1 VAIAEC
7 LAGYGETLNF
17 GRKLLLVFALT
28 VFLSVGAVTWIVSAV
43 TRRAF
48 ERANEAQTAAL
59 IAQFRREFERRG
71 DEVAHRVETIA
82 SSEIATRM
90 ALAASRGT
98 TDYGSFVNDAKALA
112 DNQQLDFLEFVD
124 KRGTIL
130 SSAQWPAK
138 FGYKEGSLPG
148 GVPPKSAFLRQEEL
162 PDGAALALSAIREVE
177 VGDRPLLVIGGRRLD
192 NEFLGSLELPSGMR
206 AMLYR
211 NLARGFSPQLLIS
224 PSGSVREPEQLA
236 PLIRQVQTQ
245 PAQQRQESSALLHWS
260 DDPAE
265 DESIHAI
272 PLSGQDEHLLGILLV
287 GNTRR
292 PYVELRN
299 RIRSAALL
307 AGSVGIFLAI
317 LFSGWAAS
325 RVTRP
330 VEQLAGAAREVAAG
344 NWNARVPVNS
354 ADELGALADS
364 FNRMTHELLQQ
375 REQLVQSERVAAWR
389 ELARRLAHELK
400 NPLFP
405 LQLTVE
411 NLVRAR
417 EQSPEQFDE
426 VFRESSSTLLAEI
439 ANLKGIISRFSEF
452 SRMPQPQFQRV
463 QLNEILQNVARLLQ
477 AQLHSKESPA
487 IECSLELAESLAPV
501 AADAELLHR
510 AFSNLALNALDAMP
524 QGGTLTLRTRQDQ
537 GRSIVEVADT
547 GTGLTAEECERLFT
561 PYYTSKAHGTGL
573 GLAIVQ
579 SVISDHGGRI
589 SVHSERG
596 RGTTFTIEL
605 PRNWEKLE
613 ADKLSTDALPSEELN
628 EAERKESVSSN
639 TSANPFSNSSSKSS
653 TPGSKVLS

>member
-1 VAIAEC
+1 
-7 LAGYGETLNF
+7 LSF

-28 VFLSVGAVTWIVSAV
+28 VFVSVGAVTWIVSAI

-48 ERANEAQTAAL
+48 ERANEAQTTAL

-82 SSEIATRM
+82 SGEVATRM
-90 ALAASRGT
+90 ALAASHGT
-98 TDYGSFVNDAKALA
+98 TDYGSFVNDAKSLA

-138 FGYKEGSLPG
+138 FGYKESSLPG

-162 PDGAALALSAIREVE
+162 PDGAALALSAIREAE
-177 VGDRPLLVIGGRRLD
+177 VGDRPLVVIGGRRLD

-224 PSGSVREPEQLA
+224 PSGSVREPEKLA
-236 PLIRQVQTQ
+236 PLIRQVQAQ
-245 PAQQRQESSALLHWS
+245 QAQQRQEVSALLRWS
-260 DDPAE
+260 DDAAD
-265 DESIHAI
+265 DESVHAI

-417 EQSPEQFDE
+417 QQSPEQFDE
-426 VFRESSSTLLAEI
+426 VFREGSSTLLAEI

-463 QLNEILQNVARLLQ
+463 QLNDIVQNVARLLQ
-477 AQLHSKESPA
+477 GQLHSKESPA
-487 IECSLELAESLAPV
+487 IECKVELAESLEPI

-524 QGGTLTLRTRQDQ
+524 QGGTLILRTRQDR
-537 GRSIVEVADT
+537 GRAIVEVADT
-547 GTGLTAEECERLFT
+547 GTGLTSEECERLFT

-605 PRNWEKLE
+605 PRNWDKLE
-613 ADKLSTDALPSEELN
+613 DKTANDSSASEGLN
-628 EAERKESVSSN
+628 EVERKES
-639 TSANPFSNSSSKSS
+639 ASSSESSSSQSS
-653 TPGSKVLS
+653 TPGTKVLS